1 MYDNFWKEFGKS
13 IKLGVIDDR
22 TNKVPLSKLLR
33 YLSSKSDGKLRSL
46 EQYVKDMAE
55 KQQYIYYITG
65 ENLDVVKKSPFLE
78 QLERKVYEVLLMTDP
93 LDEYVVQTLAD
104 FDGKKLMS
112 VSKEGLKI
120 GDEDKVKKYEE
131 EFKDMTTWLKGV
143 YGEKVEKVI
152 VSNRIAKSPCV
163 LVTSQYG
170 WSANMERIMK
180 AQTFS
185 DNNAQNYMMA
195 KKTMEI
201 NPRHPLIKEMKRLSG
216 EDPSDSSLIDMANLM
231 YDSALLS
238 SGFHMDNPA
247 EFSARLQ
254 RVISMGLKVDPNA
267 PVDDEPE
274 EEESSKDS
282 SEGSSEGSADTSDDA
297 SSTTDNKDEL

>member
-1 MYDNFWKEFGKS
+1 MIELIKFLCPNYYDTYPARVME
-13 IKLGVIDDR
+13 
-22 TNKVPLSKLLR
+22 
-33 YLSSKSDGKLRSL
+33 SSAVF
-46 EQYVKDMAE
+46 EQYVMDMGE
-55 KQQYIYYITG
+55 KQGHIYYITG
-65 ENLDVVKKSPFLE
+65 ENLDAVKKSPFLE
-78 QLERKVYEVLLMTDP
+78 KLERKGYEVLFMTDP

-120 GDEDKVKKYEE
+120 GDENKVKKYEE
-131 EFKDMTTWLKGV
+131 EFKDLTTWLKGL

-185 DNNAQNYMMA
+185 DHSAHNYMMA

-201 NPRHPLIKEMKRLSG
+201 NPRHPLIKEMKRRSG
-216 EDPSDSSLIDMANLM
+216 EDPSDTSLTDMANLM

-238 SGFHMDNPA
+238 SGFQMDNPA
-247 EFSARLQ
+247 ELSARLQ

-274 EEESSKDS
+274 EEEEEESSKDGSESPSEDSAETS
-282 SEGSSEGSADTSDDA
+282 SEDSSSA
-297 SSTTDNKDEL
+297 NKDEL